1 VNPTI
6 HAGYDLRLFVDGREW
21 YPATQPHNFGNW
33 SISLKTG
40 KHAFRVLYINQQ
52 TTTLRGDVVYGLEDR
67 YYRGNKP
74 GLKISGPGLEKQAI
88 PAGMLSH

>member
-1 VNPTI
+1 
-6 HAGYDLRLFVDGREW
+6 
-21 YPATQPHNFGNW
+21 
-33 SISLKTG
+33 
-40 KHAFRVLYINQQ
+40 
-52 TTTLRGDVVYGLEDR
+52 LEDR